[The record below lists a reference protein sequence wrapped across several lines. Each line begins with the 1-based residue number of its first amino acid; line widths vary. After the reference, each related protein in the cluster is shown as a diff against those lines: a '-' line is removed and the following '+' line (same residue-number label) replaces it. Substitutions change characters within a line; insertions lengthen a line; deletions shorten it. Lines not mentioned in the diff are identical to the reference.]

1 NRLFLQTICENSL
14 FFTLHPFSSCS
25 RQKTS
30 AKKKRLGYDII
41 FRVEYKKE
49 TPQRFLPHYNIIQ
62 GCIFL
67 I

>member
-1 NRLFLQTICENSL
+1 IKYENKLFLQTICENSL

-41 FRVEYKKE
+41 IRVEYKKRNAAAF
-49 TPQRFLPHYNIIQ
+49 PSPL
-62 GCIFL
+62 
-67 I
+67 